1 MSTLL
6 WVLAGILAYT
16 LAAVILDRR
25 GLLPESFSVTGP
37 MLTIRTGRG
46 RDFLDWLSG
55 PKRFWRA
62 LGNVGVGVA
71 LVIMVGAFLLLII
84 QSFSILQSPPTE
96 NVLQNPQNVLV
107 IPGVNEFLP
116 LSVAPEIIIGL
127 LIGLVVH
134 EGGHGLFC
142 RVEDIEI
149 KSMGVALFAL
159 LPIGAFV
166 EPDEESAHAARR
178 GPRTR
183 MYAAGVMNNLIV
195 TVIVFAL
202 LFGPVGG
209 AIAVAPGAAVGGVFP
224 GGAAEAAGIDQGDRI
239 VAIDGQPVDSD
250 EQLMAALSE
259 TEANELTITL
269 ADDREVT
276 VERSALITAVVA
288 DSPFATDDPDDESG
302 IFFDEE
308 TVKTITAI
316 GDTPVRT
323 ESDIRAAAE
332 DDPVVELTVE
342 NDDTGEETTVEGPFG
357 VFATVSPDSGLSAAG
372 APAGER
378 IVITEID
385 GERIVTFN
393 DLETVL
399 ADRSPGEELS
409 VVGYIDGTEER
420 YTVELQP
427 HPDGNDDVLIG
438 IAGATGM
445 SGISVNSVG
454 VMAYPA
460 DHFLSILSG
469 EMGDGMAAV
478 LLFLIILPFISVID
492 PSSNFNFAGF
502 VESNAAFYEVVG
514 PLAALGDGTVFL
526 IANVLFWSGWI
537 NFNLALFNC
546 IPAFPLDGG
555 HILRTSTEA
564 IISRLPIDDKPTAAR
579 TVTTSVGL
587 IMLVSLILMVFGPQ
601 LLN

>member
-166 EPDEESAHAARR
+166 EPDEESARAARR

-250 EQLMAALSE
+250 EQLMAALGE

>member
-250 EQLMAALSE
+250 EQLMTALSE

-308 TVKTITAI
+308 TVKTITAV

-332 DDPVVELTVE
+332 DDPFVELTVE

>member
-166 EPDEESAHAARR
+166 EPDEESARAARR

-250 EQLMAALSE
+250 EQLMTALGE

-308 TVKTITAI
+308 TVKTITAV

-526 IANVLFWSGWI
+526 IANVLFWTGWI

>member
-250 EQLMAALSE
+250 EQLMTALSE

-308 TVKTITAI
+308 TVKTITAV

-409 VVGYIDGTEER
+409 IVGYIDGTEER

>member
-250 EQLMAALSE
+250 EQLMAALGE

-308 TVKTITAI
+308 TVKTITAV

>member
-6 WVLAGILAYT
+6 WILAGILAYS
-16 LAAVILDRR
+16 LAAIMLDRR
-25 GLLPESFSVTGP
+25 GLLPSSFSVTGP
-37 MLTIRTGRG
+37 MLTIRTKRG
-46 RDFLDWLSG
+46 QEFLDWLSG

-62 LGNVGVGVA
+62 LGNVGVGIA
-71 LVIMVGAFLLLII
+71 LVVMVGAFLLLVV
-84 QSFSILQSPPTE
+84 QSFSIMQSPPTE
-96 NVLQNPQNVLV
+96 NVLQNPQNFLV

-116 LSVAPEIIIGL
+116 LSVAPELIIGL
-127 LIGLVVH
+127 LVGLVVH
-134 EGGHGLFC
+134 EGGHGLLC
-142 RVEDIEI
+142 RVENIEI

-166 EPDEESAHAARR
+166 EPDEESARDARR

-183 MYAAGVMNNLIV
+183 MYAAGILNNLII
-195 TVIVFAL
+195 TVVVFAL

-250 EQLMAALSE
+250 DELMAALEENDESE
-259 TEANELTITL
+259 VTVSL

-276 VERSALITAVVA
+276 LERSALITAIIA
-288 DSPFATDDPDDESG
+288 DSPFATDDPDDDSG
-302 IFFDEE
+302 IFVGEG
-308 TVKTITAI
+308 TVKTLTAI
-316 GDTPVRT
+316 DDTSVQT
-323 ESDIRAAAE
+323 EGDIRAAAE
-332 DDPVVELTVE
+332 DDAVVEVTVE
-342 NDDTGEETTVEGPFG
+342 DGETGNETTVEGPFG
-357 VFATVSPDSGLSAAG
+357 VFATVSPDAGLADAG

-378 IVITEID
+378 IVITEIE
-385 GERIVTFN
+385 GERIITFD
-393 DLETVL
+393 DLERAL
-399 ADRSPGEELS
+399 ADRSPGDEISVTGYVDGDEEQ
-409 VVGYIDGTEER
+409 

-427 HPDGNDDVLIG
+427 HPDEEDGVLVG

-445 SGISVNSVG
+445 SGMTVNSVG
-454 VMAYPA
+454 VMPYPA
-460 DHFLSILSG
+460 DHFLSILTG
-469 EMGDGMAAV
+469 EMGDGLAPV
-478 LLFLIILPFISVID
+478 LLFLVILPFISVVD
-492 PSSNFNFAGF
+492 PNMNFNFAGF
-502 VESNAAFYEVVG
+502 VDSNAAFYEVIG
-514 PLAALGDGTVFL
+514 PLAALGDGTIFIL
-526 IANVLFWSGWI
+526 ANILFWTGWI

-564 IISRLPIDDKPTAAR
+564 VISRLPIEDKPTATR

-587 IMLVSLILMVFGPQ
+587 IMLLSLILMVFGPQ

>member
-250 EQLMAALSE
+250 EQLMTALSE

-308 TVKTITAI
+308 TVKTITAV

>member
-166 EPDEESAHAARR
+166 EPDEESARAARR

-250 EQLMAALSE
+250 EQLMAALGE

-526 IANVLFWSGWI
+526 IANVLFWTGWI

>member
-166 EPDEESAHAARR
+166 EPDEESARAARR

-250 EQLMAALSE
+250 EQLMAALGE

-308 TVKTITAI
+308 TVKTITAV

-332 DDPVVELTVE
+332 DDPFVELTVE

-409 VVGYIDGTEER
+409 IVGYIDGTEER

-526 IANVLFWSGWI
+526 IANVLFWTGWI